1 MLKDQNFRLV
11 EDNDQLQNKS
21 KKWIARLDEEIE
33 KNSKSM
39 SDLVQKL
46 KVVTEEKSK
55 LQIKLSNSQFLERDL
70 ANAEE

>member
-11 EDNDQLQNKS
+11 EDNEQLQNKS

>member
-55 LQIKLSNSQFLERDL
+55 LQIKMSNSQFLERDL

>member
-11 EDNDQLQNKS
+11 DDNDQLQNKS

>member
-11 EDNDQLQNKS
+11 EDNEQLQNKS

-55 LQIKLSNSQFLERDL
+55 LQIKMSNSQFLERDL